1 MSMTT
6 EEAVAGD
13 AAAVPGAAPNGAGTA
28 QDDPTGSTV
37 QYASHVTENTS
48 DKPQQDSAGP
58 SGERVFGEG
67 DRSMPMEDLPGRLG
81 EEGGNVTEGQGQ
93 GQVIADQG
101 NNEDP
106 VKEKAD
112 VEDDKS
118 NDSNDTLESGDSKSK
133 GLSPVVVPAV
143 DDITTVHKDNLPSSQ
158 EHTVNGL
165 DVVSASN
172 RSGGAE
178 ENITDAVREMSVD
191 SAAILAGDSVQRAS
205 DERGNAKRNSA
216 DAKACRR
223 KTPTSS
229 ESYPTMSTAPPSR
242 LPLIR
247 SAHAHIQSLQAPN
260 APRGFEHKQM
270 LRSRVP
276 PRFIRLATVTMTPKA
291 KTVSAAPSLYYEEPR
306 RPTKMITWEEANN
319 ARPPL
324 RFDMEGPSPWTYSPR
339 NKPLY
344 ETNAPAWTFGARCSP
359 EREGGSRTSW
369 AKTWFQTPHVW
380 HTKVDFVSDGT
391 WPTPNL
397 YKKGSLLGP
406 RQRTMPES
414 PSYSMGRKGDFSITK
429 QGAAKEP
436 SPGEY
441 DTHHSDRALFRR
453 HPAYSHQ
460 FRREGTIL
468 WSSAEDTPGPGSY
481 TPTSSTRPH
490 GPAFSI
496 QGIRREKSH
505 VLGPYSSF

>member
-6 EEAVAGD
+6 EEAVTGD
-13 AAAVPGAAPNGAGTA
+13 AAAVPGAAPNGTGTA
-28 QDDPTGSTV
+28 QDDPKGGTV

-67 DRSMPMEDLPGRLG
+67 DRSMPEEDLPGRLE
-81 EEGGNVTEGQGQ
+81 EEGGNMTEGQGQ
-93 GQVIADQG
+93 GQVNADQE
-101 NNEDP
+101 NNEGP
-106 VKEKAD
+106 VIEKAD

-118 NDSNDTLESGDSKSK
+118 NDSNDTSESGDSKSK
-133 GLSPVVVPAV
+133 GLSPVVIPAV
-143 DDITTVHKDNLPSSQ
+143 DDITTVHKDNLPLLNDSSQ
-158 EHTVNGL
+158 ELTANGL

-178 ENITDAVREMSVD
+178 ANIKETHVDDAVREMTVD

-276 PRFIRLATVTMTPKA
+276 PRFIRLATVTMAPK
-291 KTVSAAPSLYYEEPR
+291 
-306 RPTKMITWEEANN
+306 
-319 ARPPL
+319 
-324 RFDMEGPSPWTYSPR
+324 
-339 NKPLY
+339 
-344 ETNAPAWTFGARCSP
+344 
-359 EREGGSRTSW
+359 
-369 AKTWFQTPHVW
+369 
-380 HTKVDFVSDGT
+380 
-391 WPTPNL
+391 
-397 YKKGSLLGP
+397 
-406 RQRTMPES
+406 
-414 PSYSMGRKGDFSITK
+414 
-429 QGAAKEP
+429 
-436 SPGEY
+436 
-441 DTHHSDRALFRR
+441 
-453 HPAYSHQ
+453 
-460 FRREGTIL
+460 
-468 WSSAEDTPGPGSY
+468 
-481 TPTSSTRPH
+481 
-490 GPAFSI
+490 
-496 QGIRREKSH
+496 
-505 VLGPYSSF
+505 